1 MKLVQVENNFE
12 ELHIFEASILNQY
25 CDILVNRVKE
35 ITGENIYLVGS
46 VSKIMSEHLPEDYKI
61 KDIDFILS
69 IPAFRKLLPHRKTF
83 FPEAK
88 SVEMR
93 PERLIIHLHNFAI
106 EIWNYM
112 ERNIDKEP
120 KIYKEKIHY
129 LCLLE
134 PKL

>member
-1 MKLVQVENNFE
+1 MHQENNFQ
-12 ELHIFEASILNQY
+12 ELQIFEAPVLNQY
-25 CDILVNRVKE
+25 CDLLVNRIKA

-46 VSKIMSEHLPEDYKI
+46 VSQILSAHLPEDYRV

-69 IPAFRKLLPHRKTF
+69 IPGFRKLLPHRATF

-88 SVEMR
+88 SVELR

-112 ERNIDKEP
+112 ERNTDKSP
-120 KIYKEKIHY
+120 KIYKNKIHY
-129 LCLLE
+129 LCLSE